1 MLQSPRIRQLIM
13 LGPAFVVAT
22 AFIDPG
28 NVATNIVAGSQH
40 GYLLLWVVISAC
52 IIGAFAQYLAAKLG
66 LATGRSLAAEIR
78 RRYPRPVSW
87 SLWAIAE
94 VIIILTDLAEFVG
107 GAIAL
112 NLLFGIPLV
121 AGALITAVASV
132 GIIALRMRGRQ
143 VFTAFTIGLLFAV
156 VVAYIVML
164 IRVGVGGEVVDGLVP
179 RLDGTDS
186 VLLAAGIVGATVMPH
201 ALFLHS
207 TLSKKRQRVDEA
219 QMPSPSTLPGV
230 RRDIGAAMAVA
241 GFVNVA
247 ILLTAATI
255 PAAMGGSLDDAAK
268 YLATLGPYDIVFGAA
283 LLAAALASAC
293 TGVYS
298 GQTVMADFIGKQLN
312 VWLRRAITVA
322 PSLLIIAL
330 VPNPTQA
337 LVLSQVGLSLCLPFA
352 LIPLIHLTSSRAVM
366 GEWRNRRIVM
376 ALAGC
381 CAALII
387 AINAALLLA

>member
-1 MLQSPRIRQLIM
+1 MLQRAQLHHLVM

-40 GYLLLWVVISAC
+40 GYLLLWVVVTAC
-52 IIGAFAQYLAAKLG
+52 VMGAFLQYLAAKLG
-66 LATGRSLAAEIR
+66 LATGRSLAAEVR
-78 RRYPRPVSW
+78 HRYPRPVSW

-94 VIIILTDLAEFVG
+94 VIIILTDVAEFVG

-112 NLLFGIPLV
+112 NLLFGVPLL

-132 GIIALRMRGRQ
+132 LIIGLRLRGHQ
-143 VFTAFTIGLLFAV
+143 IFTAFTIGLLFAV
-156 VVAYIVML
+156 VSAYVVML
-164 IRVGVGGEVVDGLVP
+164 ARVGVGADVVDGLVP
-179 RLDGTDS
+179 RLAGPDS

-207 TLSKKRQRVDEA
+207 TLSKKPQASDEA
-219 QMPSPSTLPGV
+219 QMANPSTLRGI

-241 GFVNVA
+241 GFVNAA
-247 ILLTAATI
+247 ILLTAATV
-255 PAAMGGSLDDAAK
+255 PAAAGETLDGAAA
-268 YLATLGPYDIVFGAA
+268 YFGTLGPYDVVFGAA

-298 GQTVMADFIGKQLN
+298 GQTVMADFLDRQLN

-322 PSLLIIAL
+322 PSLLIVAL
-330 VPNPTQA
+330 VPNPTHA

-352 LIPLIHLTSSRAVM
+352 LIPLIHLSGSREVM
-366 GEWRNRRIVM
+366 GSMRNRR
-376 ALAGC
+376 ATTLLASV

-387 AINAALLLA
+387 AINVALLAV